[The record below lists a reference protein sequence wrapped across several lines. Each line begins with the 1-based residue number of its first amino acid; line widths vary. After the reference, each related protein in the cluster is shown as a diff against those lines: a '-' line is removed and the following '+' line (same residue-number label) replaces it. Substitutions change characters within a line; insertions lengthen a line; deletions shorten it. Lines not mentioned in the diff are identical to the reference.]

1 MKVSEHFNYE
11 EFCKRNQ
18 EVLIPVQMLMLI
30 NLCQNILEPIRSH
43 LCTVCKRDVPIKVVS
58 GIRFP
63 SDNNRLRVQG
73 FNPSETS
80 DHLFGNVVKLHNAVK
95 IRKYGKYYQFS
106 VGAADVIPD
115 CGADR
120 AWDILAPFFNK
131 NTATIDLPRGQIAIG
146 QVILERRKSYW
157 LHISNPKRLIY
168 TEEVI
173 QPYLKS
179 EPFLKSLD
187 NGVTYTNIFGNDK

>member
-1 MKVSEHFNYE
+1 MKVSDHFEYE
-11 EFCKRNQ
+11 EFCKRDQ
-18 EVLIPVQMLMLI
+18 EILTPVQMYMLI

-43 LCTVCKRDVPIKVVS
+43 LCVVCKRDVSIKVVS

-63 SDNNRLRVQG
+63 SDNNRIRAQG

-80 DHLFGNVVKLHNAVK
+80 DHLFGNIVKLHNAVK

-106 VGAADVIPD
+106 VGAADIIPD

-120 AWDILAPFFNK
+120 AWDILLPFFNR
-131 NTATIDLPRGQIAIG
+131 NTSTIDLPGCSIPIG
-146 QVILERRKSYW
+146 QVILEKRKTFW
-157 LHISNPKRLIY
+157 LHISNPKRLIF
-168 TEEVI
+168 TEQVVET
-173 QPYLKS
+173 YLKS

-187 NGVTYTNIFGNDK
+187 NGCTYNPI